1 MRASTSDRIR
11 KAMNEAGMRQVD
23 VLEKVA
29 ALGPVYGVKLAKS
42 ELSQYLSGKV
52 QPKQDKMMILAQALG
67 VSEAWL
73 MGYDVPM
80 HQPDPSVLEIFARDN
95 GLEAAACLLERSR
108 LSNGLSAIYPMK
120 KIPLLGSIAC
130 GTPILAQENISDY
143 VDLPGHIRADYA
155 LSCKG
160 DSMINAGIRDGDIVY
175 MRQQETVENG
185 QIAAVMV
192 GAEDA
197 TLKRFYHQDDKVT
210 LLAENTAYP
219 PMVYVG
225 EEACKIRVIGLA
237 VAYTHVI
244 E

>member
-1 MRASTSDRIR
+1 MYELGAREPSFETL
-11 KAMNEAGMRQVD
+11 EAFADIFNVNMD
-23 VLEKVA
+23 TL
-29 ALGPVYGVKLAKS
+29 LGKTDLP
-42 ELSQYLSGKV
+42 
-52 QPKQDKMMILAQALG
+52 
-67 VSEAWL
+67 
-73 MGYDVPM
+73 
-80 HQPDPSVLEIFARDN
+80 PSVFPFRN
-95 GLEAAACLLERSR
+95 MSR
-108 LSNGLSAIYPMK
+108 
-120 KIPLLGSIAC
+120 IPLLGSIAC

-175 MRQQETVENG
+175 IRQQETVENG

-237 VAYTHVI
+237 VAYTHVL